1 MASRVSIDEL
11 TDCIGEDAVE
21 KLLDSFA
28 GRSCYFNKKPKA
40 IEFPD
45 QESKELFAK
54 NAFRSGSLTV
64 FEIADYLEL
73 SVGHVRKIIKGN
85 RDDHNI

>member
-1 MASRVSIDEL
+1 MASSRVSIDEL

-21 KLLDSFA
+21 KLLDNFA

-45 QESKELFAK
+45 QESKKLFVM
-54 NAFRSGSLTV
+54 NSFRSGSLTIP
-64 FEIADYLEL
+64 EIADYLEV
-73 SVGHVRKIIKGN
+73 SDGQVRRMIKN
-85 RDDHNI
+85 N

>member
-1 MASRVSIDEL
+1 MSSRVTIDEL
-11 TDCIGEDAVE
+11 TDCIGEEAVE
-21 KLLDSFA
+21 KLLNTFA

-54 NAFRSGSLTV
+54 NAFKSGTLTV
-64 FEIADYLEL
+64 QEIAQYLEL
-73 SVGHVRKIIKGN
+73 SVGQVRRIIRENKQK
-85 RDDHNI
+85 HNI

>member
-21 KLLDSFA
+21 KLLDNFA
-28 GRSCYFNKKPKA
+28 GRNCYFNKKPKA

-45 QESKELFAK
+45 QESKEIFAR
-54 NAFRSGSLTV
+54 NAHKSGALTIP
-64 FEIADYLEL
+64 EIAQYLEL
-73 SVGHVRKIIKGN
+73 SVGQVRRMIKN
-85 RDDHNI
+85 D